1 MAGLNG
7 RTAVS
12 GDGLKD
18 LLLQAPM
25 LVSKSKARKLDR
37 VAYAF

>member
-1 MAGLNG
+1 MAGLDG

-25 LVSKSKARKLDR
+25 LVSETKAGKLDR
-37 VAYAF
+37 VARAF